1 MCLRAEV
8 PAAVSS
14 CSTVHNARAALG
26 LRLRKHGLAEQ
37 FSVTHASLRELLT
50 ALEQTGLAE
59 QDSNRGTAVPRDD
72 AEEADRPKHIQ
83 LCSTRTAVE
92 RYHAYLL

>member
-1 MCLRAEV
+1 MLT
-8 PAAVSS
+8 AVST
-14 CSTVHNARAALG
+14 CSAIHDSRAALG
-26 LRLRKHGLAEQ
+26 SRLRKHGLAEQ

-59 QDSNRGTAVPRDD
+59 QDSNRGTAVHRDD
-72 AEEADRPKHIQ
+72 AEEADRPKRIQ
-83 LCSTRTAVE
+83 ICSTRTAVK